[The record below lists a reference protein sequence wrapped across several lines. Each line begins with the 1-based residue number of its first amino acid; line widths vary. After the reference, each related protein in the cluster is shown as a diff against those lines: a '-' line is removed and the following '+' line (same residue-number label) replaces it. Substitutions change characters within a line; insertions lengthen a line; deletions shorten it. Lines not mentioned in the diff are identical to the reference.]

1 MGADNAG
8 LLAEQE
14 SSKITSVMDALNLL
28 GSTPWKINQP
38 VLDQV
43 IECFTNQSQYADFID
58 DLSIPRHRD
67 MLHEPKALSAELSGK
82 VKAGGYKDL
91 GDDEQEM
98 YKTHQVE
105 RAAFNQ
111 WKNECFSLWSD
122 TLYRLSIANH
132 FKNHVLYFPHNIDFR
147 GRVYPLTPYFNH
159 MGADLARSLLVFAE
173 GKKLGPRGLYWLK
186 LHAINLTGTMKRDSV
201 EDRIRH
207 ADEIMDDIIDSA
219 SNPFDGKRW
228 WLQSDDPW
236 QTLATCIEIKN
247 ATDSGDPEN
256 FVSHLP
262 IHQDGSCNGLQHYA
276 ALGRDVLGAG
286 AVNLLPAEKPQD
298 IYSEVAE
305 IVERRRREDA
315 KNGIAVAST
324 LEGFVRRKV
333 IKQTVMTTVYGVTAY
348 GAKLQIARQLK
359 DIEDFPAAGVDEAS
373 KYLADKTFQSLNELF
388 QASQEI
394 QAWLTDCAVFLSK
407 EMQECVQ
414 WETPLG
420 FAVRQPYVRKGA
432 SVWSSTADL
441 ENRSRVY
448 AFTPITVR
456 MGMKPNT
463 VRNANGFPPN
473 FVHSL
478 DSSHMM
484 MTALELWNRG
494 ITYASVHDCYWTH
507 ACSVEVMNE
516 VCREQFINLHSF
528 PIVEK
533 LAEAFQE
540 RLGEGG
546 ESLSLVDQHKAEV
559 LFKTVPKKGKLD
571 LGEVRKSVYFFS

>member
-1 MGADNAG
+1 MGVNSAG
-8 LLAEQE
+8 LLAEQDPV
-14 SSKITSVMDALNLL
+14 KITPVVDALNLL

-38 VLDQV
+38 MLDHV
-43 IECFTNQSQYADFID
+43 IECFTNQSKHADLID

-67 MLHEPKALSAELSGK
+67 MIQDAKPLPAELLDK
-82 VKAGGYKDL
+82 VRTGGFKAMEES
-91 GDDEQEM
+91 EQEM
-98 YKTHQVE
+98 YNNFQVE
-105 RAAFNQ
+105 KGAIDQR
-111 WKNECFSLWSD
+111 KTECFSLWSD
-122 TLYRLSIANH
+122 ALYRLSIANH
-132 FKNHVLYFPHNIDFR
+132 YRDSVIYFPHNIDFR

-159 MGADLARSLLVFAE
+159 MGSDLARSLLVFAE

-201 EDRIRH
+201 EERMRH
-207 ADEIMDDIIDSA
+207 AEEIMDDILDSA
-219 SNPFDGKRW
+219 RDPFGGKRW

-247 ATDSGDPEN
+247 AIDSGDPEN

-262 IHQDGSCNGLQHYA
+262 VHQDGSCNGLQHYA

-315 KNGIAVAST
+315 ENGVAVAGI

-333 IKQTVMTTVYGVTAY
+333 VKQTVMTTVYGVTAY
-348 GAKLQIARQLK
+348 GAQLQIARQLK
-359 DIEDFPAAGVDEAS
+359 DIDEFPAGSVKEAS
-373 KYLADKTFQSLNELF
+373 KYLTDKTFESLNELF

-394 QAWLTDCAVFLSK
+394 QAWLTDCATFLSK

-420 FAVRQPYVRKGA
+420 FAVRQPYVRKGVA
-432 SVWSSTADL
+432 VWSSTADID
-441 ENRSRVY
+441 NRSRIY
-448 AFTPITVR
+448 QFTPMTVR

-494 ITYASVHDCYWTH
+494 VTYASVHDCYWTH

-516 VCREQFINLHSF
+516 VCREQFVNLHSF

-533 LAEAFQE
+533 LSEGFQE
-540 RLGEGG
+540 RLKEAGD
-546 ESLSLVDQHKAEV
+546 SLSVVDRHKAEV
-559 LFKTVPKKGKLD
+559 LFKTLPKKGKLD
-571 LGEVRKSVYFFS
+571 LNEVRKSVYFFS